1 MALAPAQ
8 LFQNLAFIMSFMHL
22 LWCTALGTVFA
33 QLFSLQIQG
42 FHVFAPLSTLS
53 LDQAFPQFPAA
64 SSCAQEAK
72 AHFYHTIG
80 SGLAIFC
87 YQDCFFLFLVDFV
100 CWFVLVVY
108 LGGGLGWFF
117 FMFLLL
123 LLFLVW
129 FGLGLLFFAS
139 MHHLSWT
146 SQRFDFVKCW
156 ELSIPIGF
164 CRT

>member
-1 MALAPAQ
+1 MAPAPAQ

-53 LDQAFPQFPAA
+53 VDQALPQFPAA

-108 LGGGLGWFF
+108 LGGGFGLVFLYVFIIVVVFGLVWSWFF
-117 FMFLLL
+117 VFCQYASSILDFPK
-123 LLFLVW
+123 VW
-129 FGLGLLFFAS
+129 FCKILRTFHSHWLL
-139 MHHLSWT
+139 
-146 SQRFDFVKCW
+146 
-156 ELSIPIGF
+156 
-164 CRT
+164 